1 MVSPRRPQRLDV
13 VAHRPGMRV
22 ERLPAGLVVVRLGAA
37 VPDALAW
44 RFVSRYVGA
53 GAVHEASLTVQ
64 DILRWLIIAAI
75 LVGSLLK
82 FVGAI

>member
-1 MVSPRRPQRLDV
+1 LIGEELY
-13 VAHRPGMRV
+13 A
-22 ERLPAGLVVVRLGAA
+22 AGA
-37 VPDALAW
+37 
-44 RFVSRYVGA
+44 YVGA